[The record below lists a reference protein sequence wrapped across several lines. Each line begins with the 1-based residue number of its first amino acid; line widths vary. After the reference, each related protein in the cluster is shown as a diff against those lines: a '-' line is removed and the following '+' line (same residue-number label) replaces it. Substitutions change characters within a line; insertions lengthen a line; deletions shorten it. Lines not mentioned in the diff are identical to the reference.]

1 MVFFV
6 LFGVRNFGNY
16 ICHLLYSWEYRL
28 WLQGFGD
35 VFVFYSSDCKY
46 FRCEFL
52 FKQLDFNWFVLPAA
66 IGLLSVGVLN
76 LNNMRD
82 EASDRKSNKNT
93 IVVKLAELKL
103 KYTIT
108 FLL

>member
-1 MVFFV
+1 LENTAYGYKVF
-6 LFGVRNFGNY
+6 
-16 ICHLLYSWEYRL
+16 
-28 WLQGFGD
+28 D
-35 VFVFYSSDCKY
+35 VFVFVFLIGEY
-46 FRCEFL
+46 FRVNFYTQTIGFEL
-52 FKQLDFNWFVLPAA
+52 VLPAYW
-66 IGLLSVGVLN
+66 IVERRCFK